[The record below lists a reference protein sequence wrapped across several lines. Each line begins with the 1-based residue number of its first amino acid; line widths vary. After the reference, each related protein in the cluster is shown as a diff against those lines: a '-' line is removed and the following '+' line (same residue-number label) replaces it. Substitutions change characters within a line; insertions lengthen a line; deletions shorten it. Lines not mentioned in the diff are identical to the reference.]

1 MNFKRSVF
9 KFTNLSILAG
19 TLFFVG
25 CGGKNDTADT
35 QKSRVIKVSHVFQTS
50 EPTHI
55 YISEAADKI
64 NEKLKGEIE
73 FQVYPNGELPSYK
86 DAIEL
91 VLRGSDFVSVVDPSY
106 IGDYVPDFTALVGP
120 MLYNSYDEYTAV
132 TSSEFVKD
140 LEKQAEAKGIK
151 VLSLDYMFGFRHI
164 VTGKEIVEVEDLKGM
179 KLRVPSSK
187 LWIDT
192 FNALG
197 ANPVAMPWSETVSAL
212 QQKVIDGT
220 ETTYSFMSNSK
231 LYELRK
237 NVSLSGHFLGT
248 GGVYISTKVWDSFT
262 DKQREVIQEEIS
274 AAAIRNNKKIVE
286 LDESFK
292 SDIVKNGMKFNEVN
306 KVAFQEKTK
315 KVFDEF
321 PGFSANIYEKLQNE
335 ILKVRNK

>member
-1 MNFKRSVF
+1 MRK
-9 KFTNLSILAG
+9 KKYLGILSLVLG
-19 TLFFVG
+19 VLFLLVG
-25 CGGKNDTADT
+25 CGEKKVEN
-35 QKSRVIKVSHVFQTS
+35 KPRVIKVSHVFQTN

-55 YISEAADKI
+55 YIQQAADRI
-64 NEKLKGEIE
+64 NERLKGQLE

-86 DAIEL
+86 DAIEQ
-91 VLRGSDFVSVVDPSY
+91 VLRGSDFISVVDPSY

-120 MLYNSYDEYTAV
+120 MLYTTYEEYTNV
-132 TSSEFVKD
+132 TSSDFVKE
-140 LEKQAEAKGIK
+140 LEKKAEEKGIK
-151 VLSLDYMFGFRHI
+151 VLSLDFIFGFRQI
-164 VTGKEIVEVEDLKGM
+164 VTDKVIKDPEDLKGM
-179 KLRVPSSK
+179 KLRVPASK

-237 NVSLSGHFLGT
+237 NVALTNHFIGT

-262 DKQREVIQEEIS
+262 EEQRNVIQEEIS
-274 AAAIRNNKKIVE
+274 QAAKDNIEKMYE
-286 LDESFK
+286 LDEQFK
-292 SDIVKNGMKFNEVN
+292 KDIIKNGMILNEVN
-306 KVAFQEKTK
+306 LEKFQEKTK

-321 PGFSANIYEKLQNE
+321 PGFSPNVYEKIMKE
-335 ILKVRNK
+335 TKK

>member
-1 MNFKRSVF
+1 MSKKKIFEI
-9 KFTNLSILAG
+9 LSLVLG
-19 TLFFVG
+19 VLFLLVG
-25 CGGKNDTADT
+25 CGEKKTEN
-35 QKSRVIKVSHVFQTS
+35 KPRVIKVSHVFQTN

-55 YISEAADKI
+55 YIQQAADRI
-64 NEKLKGEIE
+64 NERLKGQLE

-86 DAIEL
+86 DAIEQ

-120 MLYNSYDEYTAV
+120 MLYTTYEEYTNV
-132 TSSEFVKD
+132 TSSDFVKE
-140 LEKQAEAKGIK
+140 LEKKAEEKGIK
-151 VLSLDYMFGFRHI
+151 VLSLDFIFGFRQI
-164 VTGKEIVEVEDLKGM
+164 VTDKVIKSPEDLKGM
-179 KLRVPSSK
+179 KLRVPASK

-192 FNALG
+192 FNAMG

-237 NVSLSGHFLGT
+237 NVALTNHFIGT

-262 DKQREVIQEEIS
+262 EEQRNVIQEEIS
-274 AAAIRNNKKIVE
+274 QAAKDNIEKMYE
-286 LDESFK
+286 LDEQFK
-292 SDIVKNGMKFNEVN
+292 QDIIKNGMVLNEVN
-306 KVAFQEKTK
+306 LEKFQEKTK

-321 PGFSANIYEKLQNE
+321 PGFSPNVYEKIMKE
-335 ILKVRNK
+335 TKR

>member
-1 MNFKRSVF
+1 MRK
-9 KFTNLSILAG
+9 KLILSGILSLIFMFLFAG
-19 TLFFVG
+19 CKG
-25 CGGKNDTADT
+25 DG
-35 QKSRVIKVSHVFQTS
+35 QKANRPRVIKVSHVFQTN

-55 YISEAADKI
+55 YISQAADRI
-64 NEKLKGEIE
+64 NEKLKGQIE

-86 DAIEL
+86 DAIEQ
-91 VLRGSDFVSVVDPSY
+91 VMRGSDFVSVVDPSY

-120 MLYNSYDEYTAV
+120 MLYTTYKQYTNV
-132 TSSEFVKD
+132 TSSDFVKD

-151 VLSLDYMFGFRHI
+151 VLSLDFIFGFRHI
-164 VTGKEIVEVEDLKGM
+164 VTNEVITTPEDLKGV
-179 KLRVPSSK
+179 KIRVPASK

-237 NVSLSGHFLGT
+237 NVALTSHFLGT

-262 DKQREVIQEEIS
+262 DEQKQVIQEEITQ
-274 AAAIRNNKKIVE
+274 AAIDNNKRMAE
-286 LDESFK
+286 LDEEFK
-292 SDIVKNGMKFNEVN
+292 QDIVAHGMILNDVN
-306 KVAFQEKTK
+306 IDAFREKTK

-321 PGFSANIYEKLQNE
+321 PGFSPNVYEKIIEAEQDN
-335 ILKVRNK
+335 